1 MVESDARLSQLGLSW
16 VPERTGRSARLA
28 SCYSITIPAVHFFQW
43 SPCFPWQ
50 HGSSLTFRQPFFFF
64 FFFFFF
70 LYSEPKSP
78 SHRVNKEQTGDGTG
92 RTQPT
97 SGLGILMCPAHQMKI
112 YRRERERERERE
124 RA

>member
-1 MVESDARLSQLGLSW
+1 MVAF
-16 VPERTGRSARLA
+16 VPPSASLA
-28 SCYSITIPAVHFFQW
+28 KT
-43 SPCFPWQ
+43 
-50 HGSSLTFRQPFFFF
+50 FFFF